1 MQWFTMNWMSISFL
15 NTDPSATVPINPIL
29 SCHFCPA
36 ALTSDSSCITSGWF
50 PDNASATW
58 SYKRCAPEQADLARL
73 SNPDKR
79 VGLILVTSSFSRKK
93 PHLQPVMSLYW
104 LIHTFQCF
112 TFTQT
117 PKCAVS
123 TAVFQTSK
131 TYLQRPQ
138 HRYTH
143 TVPRS
148 HPCRCS
154 TAKTQLPNHYC
165 NSFSDSPKRRA
176 AHYEILNCVCVEA
189 DKANFRHSKPES
201 NPSPSRSDDLQVLIK
216 GQNFNFV

>member
-117 PKCAVS
+117 PKCS
-123 TAVFQTSK
+123 FHSRFPDFQNLPAASAA
-131 TYLQRPQ
+131 QVHS
-138 HRYTH
+138 HR
-143 TVPRS
+143 S
-148 HPCRCS
+148 
-154 TAKTQLPNHYC
+154 
-165 NSFSDSPKRRA
+165 
-176 AHYEILNCVCVEA
+176 EE
-189 DKANFRHSKPES
+189 
-201 NPSPSRSDDLQVLIK
+201 PSLQVQYS
-216 GQNFNFV
+216 QNSATKPLL